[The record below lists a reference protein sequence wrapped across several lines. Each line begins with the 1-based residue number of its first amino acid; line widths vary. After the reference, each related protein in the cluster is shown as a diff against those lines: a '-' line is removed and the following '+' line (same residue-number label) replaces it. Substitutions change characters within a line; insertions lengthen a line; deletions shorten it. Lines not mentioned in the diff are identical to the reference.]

1 MLKVQ
6 RCPSVAKLPGSARN
20 STMSTQ
26 GEKNVEAFESIV
38 KVAAHGGGRPM
49 SWHGLFKLGPIKPAA
64 GSWYFG
70 VECPNCRRI
79 TSAFRDFSDGKL
91 GNPFFGSG
99 EIRLECYSCGRE
111 ISARAL
117 QIVTLRW
124 Q

>member
-1 MLKVQ
+1 
-6 RCPSVAKLPGSARN
+6 
-20 STMSTQ
+20 MSTQ

-38 KVAAHGGGRPM
+38 KVAARAT
-49 SWHGLFKLGPIKPAA
+49 SWHGLFKLAPITPAV

-70 VECPNCRRI
+70 VECPNCRRT
-79 TSAFRDFSDGKL
+79 TSAFGDFSDGKL

-99 EIRLECYSCGRE
+99 EIRLKCHSCGRE

>member
-1 MLKVQ
+1 
-6 RCPSVAKLPGSARN
+6 
-20 STMSTQ
+20 MSTQ
-26 GEKNVEAFESIV
+26 GEKNVDAFESIV

-49 SWHGLFKLGPIKPAA
+49 SWHGLFKLAPITPAV

-70 VECPNCRRI
+70 VECPNCRRT

-99 EIRLECYSCGRE
+99 EIRLKCYSCGRE